1 MKDNKGQALV
11 EFVLIVP
18 ILIFILLAL
27 IDIGNV
33 IINKYKLED
42 NLSTIVELYQNNK
55 HDEINTLAENKGIVV
70 SYTTIGSYT
79 TIKLK
84 KNVVIMTP
92 GLNNILGHQMILETE
107 RAVYNE

>member
-70 SYTTIGSYT
+70 SYTTI
-79 TIKLK
+79 KLK

-92 GLNNILGHQMILETE
+92 GLNNILGHQMVLETE
-107 RAVYNE
+107 RSVYNE

>member
-84 KNVVIMTP
+84 KNFVIMTP
-92 GLNNILGHQMILETE
+92 GLNNILGHQMVLETE
-107 RAVYNE
+107 RSVYNE

>member
-55 HDEINTLAENKGIVV
+55 HDEINEA
-70 SYTTIGSYT
+70 
-79 TIKLK
+79 KLS
-84 KNVVIMTP
+84 
-92 GLNNILGHQMILETE
+92 Q
-107 RAVYNE
+107 

>member
-33 IINKYKLED
+33 IINKYKL
-42 NLSTIVELYQNNK
+42 
-55 HDEINTLAENKGIVV
+55 DEINTLAENKGIVV

-92 GLNNILGHQMILETE
+92 GLNNILGHQMVLETE
-107 RAVYNE
+107 RSVYNE

>member
-70 SYTTIGSYT
+70 SYNNRQLYNNK
-79 TIKLK
+79 IKEK
-84 KNVVIMTP
+84 CC
-92 GLNNILGHQMILETE
+92 
-107 RAVYNE
+107 YNDTRIK

>member
-70 SYTTIGSYT
+70 SYTTI
-79 TIKLK
+79 KLK

-92 GLNNILGHQMILETE
+92 GLNNVLGHQIVLETE
-107 RAVYNE
+107 RSVYNE

>member
-42 NLSTIVELYQNNK
+42 NLSTIVELYLNVTFI
-55 HDEINTLAENKGIVV
+55 INCFMFGC
-70 SYTTIGSYT
+70 
-79 TIKLK
+79 
-84 KNVVIMTP
+84 
-92 GLNNILGHQMILETE
+92 
-107 RAVYNE
+107 

>member
-79 TIKLK
+79 TIKLNRK
-84 KNVVIMTP
+84 VSI
-92 GLNNILGHQMILETE
+92 
-107 RAVYNE
+107 